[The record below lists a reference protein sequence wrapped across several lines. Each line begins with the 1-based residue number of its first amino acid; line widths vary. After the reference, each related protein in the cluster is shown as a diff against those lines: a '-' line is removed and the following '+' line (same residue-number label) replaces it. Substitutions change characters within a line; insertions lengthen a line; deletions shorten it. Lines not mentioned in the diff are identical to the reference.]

1 MSPLMSG
8 FFHLTVEAKKNILRV
23 NQRQC
28 KMKPS
33 FEKALAQNGK
43 ADRTAVFLAVKRK
56 RFLEAI

>member
-1 MSPLMSG
+1 M
-8 FFHLTVEAKKNILRV
+8 KQKNILRV

-33 FEKALAQNGK
+33 FEKALAQNGR

-56 RFLEAI
+56 RFLKASLK